1 MGGLNPLSPLC
12 VHHCHQRQL
21 PPFIAVYTL
30 TDPLRQRPF
39 RSLPTTT
46 NRHDGHRLST
56 TAFVRTPHRY
66 TQQVLRPMATP
77 TNNPASTDH
86 RVVSYL
92 QCTPSL
98 SLSLDT
104 CSWCPVC
111 PGLATRTRPPKQQT
125 PVVWYVAHT
134 FPVVSLIR
142 QFSQFCTVAVTPQQT
157 SACSSICRWPTCP
170 GVSAATD
177 RSITASRSP
186 SWQAWLV

>member
-30 TDPLRQRPF
+30 TDPLRPRPF

-98 SLSLDT
+98 SLSL
-104 CSWCPVC
+104 W
-111 PGLATRTRPPKQQT
+111 TRARGVQFVQ
-125 PVVWYVAHT
+125 VWPRELDHL
-134 FPVVSLIR
+134 SNRRLL
-142 QFSQFCTVAVTPQQT
+142 SDM
-157 SACSSICRWPTCP
+157 SPTHF
-170 GVSAATD
+170 
-177 RSITASRSP
+177 
-186 SWQAWLV
+186 L